1 MAYAVYSV
9 TAAAPSLSWG
19 LYKIAHTPTSRLRVG
34 YHVVPRFEGPRYDCR
49 FDSARFDS
57 ARLDMAQP
65 ALAHLKPRTE
75 VRGLRPLGNALYLD
89 RLIAGGIV
97 ADTLPLTNL
106 SDTLPLA
113 NLRIQLDRENMLG
126 NGIDVSA

>member
-9 TAAAPSLSWG
+9 TAAAPSLAWG

-34 YHVVPRFEGPRYDCR
+34 YHVVPRYDCA
-49 FDSARFDS
+49 FDSARVD
-57 ARLDMAQP
+57 LTTP

-75 VRGLRPLGNALYLD
+75 IRGLRPLGNALYLD

-97 ADTLPLTNL
+97 G
-106 SDTLPLA
+106 DTLPLA
-113 NLRIQLDRENMLG
+113 NLRIQLDRENLLG
-126 NGIDVSA
+126 NQVDVLA